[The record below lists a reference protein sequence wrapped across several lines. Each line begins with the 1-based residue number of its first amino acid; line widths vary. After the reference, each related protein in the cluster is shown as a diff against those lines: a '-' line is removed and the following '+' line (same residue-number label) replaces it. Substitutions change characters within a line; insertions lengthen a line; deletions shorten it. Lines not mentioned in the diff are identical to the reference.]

1 MRHHLTSHHQARDDR
16 LSPLRPELK
25 ISSPAVTHRNTKNF
39 TIDFNVENPWQD
51 ILSSASRRQ
60 RSVDVWRVGA
70 IRWEGK
76 VESNQGENES
86 AASVGC
92 SMNSLRNSQQ
102 KPVGSLLNKLN
113 FVCGLHDNPHY
124 KAYLKHLKLM
134 KLKRMLISKFA
145 SKMSD
150 LQIERV
156 KVEIEKSE
164 AILNQFSVR
173 DWNQQKNPTEK
184 VLVSQ
189 GKQDYQ
195 KKVLG
200 NLIKDRKLKDVG
212 KTNSLLPFW
221 QNRNNTAVKKSE
233 ESRSQSQ
240 VLQVVHLRAPTGGQ
254 FESGGE
260 MLALN
265 IPIEDILTNK
275 SF

>member
-1 MRHHLTSHHQARDDR
+1 M
-16 LSPLRPELK
+16 
-25 ISSPAVTHRNTKNF
+25 
-39 TIDFNVENPWQD
+39 
-51 ILSSASRRQ
+51 
-60 RSVDVWRVGA
+60 DVWRVGA

-86 AASVGC
+86 VAGVGC
-92 SMNSLRNSQQ
+92 NMSSLRNSQQ

-254 FESGGE
+254 FEPGE
-260 MLALN
+260 AMLALN
-265 IPIEDILTNK
+265 IPIEDILTNN

>member
-1 MRHHLTSHHQARDDR
+1 MTSHHQARDDR

-86 AASVGC
+86 VASVGC
-92 SMNSLRNSQQ
+92 NMNSLRNSQQ

-164 AILNQFSVR
+164 VILNQFSVL
-173 DWNQQKNPTEK
+173 DGKQQMQKNPTEK
-184 VLVSQ
+184 VLVLQ

-200 NLIKDRKLKDVG
+200 AVIKDRKLKDVG
-212 KTNSLLPFW
+212 KTNPLLPFW
-221 QNRNNTAVKKSE
+221 QNRNNPVVKKSE

-240 VLQVVHLRAPTGGQ
+240 VLQVVHLRVPTGDQ
-254 FESGGE
+254 SEPGE
-260 MLALN
+260 AMLALN

>member
-1 MRHHLTSHHQARDDR
+1 M
-16 LSPLRPELK
+16 
-25 ISSPAVTHRNTKNF
+25 
-39 TIDFNVENPWQD
+39 
-51 ILSSASRRQ
+51 
-60 RSVDVWRVGA
+60 DVWRVGA

-86 AASVGC
+86 GASVG
-92 SMNSLRNSQQ
+92 SNMSSLRNSQQ

-164 AILNQFSVR
+164 AILNQFSVL
-173 DWNQQKNPTEK
+173 DGKQQMQKNPTEK
-184 VLVSQ
+184 VLVLQ

-200 NLIKDRKLKDVG
+200 
-212 KTNSLLPFW
+212 KTNTLLPFW
-221 QNRNNTAVKKSE
+221 QNRNNPVVKKSE